1 MSSRNL
7 RLAPQV
13 FLYCVCLYS
22 NSCAHVHG
30 AAAAAAVFASR
41 APRGFDPLPRGRYD
55 NLAVNW
61 LLYSAAYSQKGYF
74 MHPEFSS
81 YTVPPPLGARM
92 RQAVWNATML
102 RRVPR

>member
-41 APRGFDPLPRGRYD
+41 ARARGFDPLPRGCRNE

-61 LLYSAAYSQKGYF
+61 LLYSAAYQLTKGYF
-74 MHPEFSS
+74 MH
-81 YTVPPPLGARM
+81 T
-92 RQAVWNATML
+92 
-102 RRVPR
+102 

>member
-41 APRGFDPLPRGRYD
+41 ARAPRGFDPLPRGRYE

-61 LLYSAAYSQKGYF
+61 LTYSDADSQKGYF
-74 MHPEFSS
+74 MQP
-81 YTVPPPLGARM
+81 
-92 RQAVWNATML
+92 
-102 RRVPR
+102 